1 MTNQINF
8 TFQDSDWTTP
18 TTFPDLRHAPEIA
31 IDLETKDPDIKIKGP
46 GWPTMNGNVIGI
58 SVATAD
64 FKGYYPIA
72 HEAGSNMDVRMV
84 LNWVQDIC
92 RSKAIKIFHNAAYDI
107 GWLRAHGVVVYGPRS

>member
-18 TTFPDLRHAPEIA
+18 TTFPNLQHASEIA

-58 SVATAD
+58 SVATD
-64 FKGYYPIA
+64 NFKGYYPIA

-92 RSKAIKIFHNAAYDI
+92 RSKAIKIFPYF
-107 GWLRAHGVVVYGPRS
+107 